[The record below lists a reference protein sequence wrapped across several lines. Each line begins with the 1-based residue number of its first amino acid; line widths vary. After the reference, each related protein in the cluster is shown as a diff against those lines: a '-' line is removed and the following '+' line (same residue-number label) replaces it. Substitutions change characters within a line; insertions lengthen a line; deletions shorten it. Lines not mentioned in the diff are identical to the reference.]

1 MWVCGWVVVAGV
13 PLATPDQGQHVTPFH
28 WLSVLPYA
36 NEAGASLQTLAL
48 ASICIISTF
57 WRGGR
62 GEVGHER
69 TSEREREGGNG
80 KKK

>member
-1 MWVCGWVVVAGV
+1 MCTVGGWVGEWVVVVGV

-57 WRGGR
+57 FGG
-62 GEVGHER
+62 
-69 TSEREREGGNG
+69 GGG
-80 KKK
+80 K